1 MTILSLDRLGET
13 IQLVFLK
20 LIFILFKS
28 NITGTRQN
36 HFDRLKIWD
45 MGKTENLDKA
55 YLKKEL
61 QVFVEKTKHLN
72 QISKGDQAIFYL
84 KKN

>member
-1 MTILSLDRLGET
+1 
-13 IQLVFLK
+13 
-20 LIFILFKS
+20 
-28 NITGTRQN
+28 
-36 HFDRLKIWD
+36 

-72 QISKGDQAIFYL
+72 QIIKGDQAIFYL